1 MKNYYI
7 LVFGI
12 LMALSATSQSIESY
26 VITSTGAS
34 LMSSE
39 GTLYISIGE
48 PMNTEISDGEIMIS
62 QGFLNVSVESQPPLS
77 TDDFLDEVINV
88 YPNPTKAV
96 LTINIPEMDGNYM
109 YRITDVAGAL
119 IQSDGL
125 SQSQSSVLLNDLS
138 SGTYFLQVIKEG
150 RQSRT
155 LRITK
160 I

>member
-7 LVFGI
+7 LVFGL
-12 LMALSATSQSIESY
+12 LMAFSATSQSIESY

-48 PMNTEISDGEIMIS
+48 PMNTEISEGEIMIS

-96 LTINIPEMDGNYM
+96 LTIDIPEMDGNYS

-119 IQSDGL
+119 IQSNSL
-125 SQSQSSVLLNDLS
+125 NQSQSSLLLDDFN

>member
-7 LVFGI
+7 LVFGL

-96 LTINIPEMDGNYM
+96 LTINIPEMDGNYT

-119 IQSDGL
+119 IQSNPL
-125 SQSQSSVLLNDLS
+125 NQSQSSVMLNDLS